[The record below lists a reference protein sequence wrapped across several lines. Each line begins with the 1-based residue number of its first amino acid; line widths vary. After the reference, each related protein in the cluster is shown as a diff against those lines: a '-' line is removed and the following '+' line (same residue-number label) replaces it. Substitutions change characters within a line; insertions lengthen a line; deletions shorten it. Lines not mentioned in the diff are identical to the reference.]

1 MSYNKDTN
9 WENEKKYLDNLSKN
23 GDAGQKAWAESQKK
37 VLESAQ
43 AQYAGSSG
51 GGSNSS
57 NVTSGSGSNGGN
69 SQYSNYQYTIG
80 SDRGKDKAQSMGIGT
95 SWTNDVDGSVWTKE
109 NDGSITVNHNGVTTN
124 NAYTPDDYSIT
135 LRQQMQAGVPY
146 QYVQDT
152 LSGRIDKA
160 LNTPG
165 LEQYAYDDVYDMAL
179 KYILDAK
186 AAEKMTNSQN
196 QFMNWPY
203 EYELNNSRPVQQQR
217 DPRIDALLNEILTRD
232 DFSYNALNDPLY
244 QQYAQMYQRE
254 GDRAMRETMAEA
266 AASAGGMNTYAM
278 TAAQQAANYYNSQL
292 GDKIPE
298 LYQLAYD
305 MYLNDK
311 NSKVQN
317 LGILQ
322 NMDDTQ
328 YARYRDT
335 MNDWYNDKNF
345 AYGVYQDAVNQGNWQ
360 TNFDYGVTKDNLYL
374 RNENFWK
381 DKNFKLDE
389 TKYLDEKAEKD
400 RDDARERLRE
410 IIANGD
416 TPDAELIKSS
426 EYTQEEVDLMIKKE
440 ALKKYQDIDTECAN
454 LFKIGGWAMVKPA
467 LDDAK
472 ELGLIDETAYT
483 TLSDKYQNMK

>member
-1 MSYNKDTN
+1 MAYVIGSQKGKDIAASMKTGETYKASDGST
-9 WENEKKYLDNLSKN
+9 WTKKSDGSVTVTEKN
-23 GDAGQKAWAESQKK
+23 GATWDNAYTSP
-37 VLESAQ
+37 
-43 AQYAGSSG
+43 SSG
-51 GGSNSS
+51 GGSKGSS
-57 NVTSGSGSNGGN
+57 SGGGGTSNTPSNGGN
-69 SQYSNYQYTIG
+69 SQYSSYQYTIG
-80 SDRGKDKAQSMGIGT
+80 SDRGKNMAQSMEIGT
-95 SWTNDVDGSVWTKE
+95 SWTNDVDGSVWTK
-109 NDGSITVNHNGVTTN
+109 NPDGSVTVNHNGIVTQNAWVPTTTN
-124 NAYTPDDYSIT
+124 PTLPFDYN
-135 LRQQMQAGVPY
+135 
-146 QYVQDT
+146 DFF
-152 LSGRIDKA
+152 
-160 LNTPG
+160 
-165 LEQYAYDDVYDMAL
+165 E
-179 KYILDAK
+179 YI
-186 AAEKMTNSQN
+186 ENYN
-196 QFMNWPY
+196 Q
-203 EYELNNSRPVQQQR
+203 NNSKPSQQQR

-232 DFSYNALNDPLY
+232 DFSYNALNDPRY

-345 AYGVYQDAVNQGNWQ
+345 AYKVYQDAVDQGNWI
-360 TNFDYGVTKDNLYL
+360 TDYNRDVYTSDRDFGFKSYWANTEYFDK
-374 RNENFWK
+374 
-381 DKNFKLDE
+381 
-389 TKYLDEKAEKD
+389 KAEKD

-410 IIANGD
+410 IIAKGN

-426 EYTQEEVDLMIKKE
+426 EYTQEEVDLMIKEE
-440 ALKKYQDIDTECAN
+440 ALKKYQTIDTQCVE